1 MTYWVI
7 KDSATG
13 EYLGPEVC
21 GYAYLAGTDPID
33 AEAFSS
39 SLIAIEALNRWM
51 QEGKCAHVDGSHYIL
66 EEVYEAEAEQ
76 DTPQVTPQ
84 VEPII
89 ALEMRVAVLEELFTQ
104 GAVTLSFPDA
114 SKLKEPPVSY
124 TLLELKKSI
133 DWYFSKEH
141 DYDSREGD
149 SNLWCLWDK
158 AYLVGHKSARDS
170 IINSIENMPSGG

>member
-13 EYLGPEVC
+13 EYLGPEIC
-21 GYAYLAGTDPID
+21 EYAYLAGTDPRD
-33 AEAFSS
+33 AEAFST
-39 SLIAIEALNRWM
+39 SLIAIEALNKWM
-51 QEGKCAHVDGSHYIL
+51 QEGKCAHEDGSHYIL

-84 VEPII
+84 VEPIV
-89 ALEMRVAVLEELFTQ
+89 ALETRVAALEALLTQ
-104 GAVTLSFPDA
+104 VAVTP
-114 SKLKEPPVSY
+114 KEPEQSALGKPTVSY

-133 DWYFSKEH
+133 DCYCSMDFPTE
-141 DYDSREGD
+141 EGE

-158 AYLVGHKSARDS
+158 AFLSGHRAARDS
-170 IINSIENMPSGG
+170 MTNSLEDMASGRG